1 MDRLINWLWHLVEVI
16 FLSCIRILEKL
27 LRKQI
32 PEKTVQVLLQFVKF
46 AIVGVS
52 NSLINYLSY
61 VASLLAFRQ
70 LCWFASA
77 DFMAAQI
84 VAFVLSVLWS
94 YYWNNRYVFAGEAE
108 KTTSWMVTLAKTFIA
123 YSFTGLIL
131 SEALLL
137 LWVNVVGMS
146 EFVAPVL
153 NIIICFPINFVI
165 NKLWTFK

>member
-16 FLSCIRILEKL
+16 FLGCIRILEKL
-27 LRKQI
+27 IHRDI

-46 AIVGVS
+46 GIVGVS

-61 VASLLAFRQ
+61 VASLLLFRK
-70 LCWFASA
+70 LYWFVAA
-77 DFMAAQI
+77 DFLAAQI

-108 KTTSWMVTLAKTFIA
+108 KNTSWVATLAKTFVA

-137 LWVNVVGMS
+137 LWVNVVGLS

>member
-16 FLSCIRILEKL
+16 FLGCIRILEKL
-27 LRKQI
+27 LGKQI

-46 AIVGVS
+46 GIVGVS

-61 VASLLAFRQ
+61 VASLLLFRK
-70 LCWFASA
+70 LYWFVAA
-77 DFMAAQI
+77 DFLAAQI

-108 KTTSWMVTLAKTFIA
+108 KNTSWVATLAKTFVT

-137 LWVNVVGMS
+137 LWVNVVGLS

>member
-16 FLSCIRILEKL
+16 FLGCIRILEKL
-27 LRKQI
+27 LGKQI

-46 AIVGVS
+46 GIVGVS

-61 VASLLAFRQ
+61 VASLLLFRK
-70 LCWFASA
+70 LYWFVAA
-77 DFMAAQI
+77 DFLAAQI

-108 KTTSWMVTLAKTFIA
+108 KNTSWVATLTKTFVA

-131 SEALLL
+131 
-137 LWVNVVGMS
+137 
-146 EFVAPVL
+146 
-153 NIIICFPINFVI
+153 
-165 NKLWTFK
+165 K